1 MKKLYKPLI
10 LLIIFCFV
18 GCTKK
23 SDPVGI
29 YESDEYKTLTKKDLI
44 IGESIW
50 ATSCFRC
57 HRYGTNGAFVAED
70 KKYWDNAAEKGIEE
84 LFKSVWQGYKGK
96 NGAMPAKGFC
106 NLCNED
112 EIRKSV
118 FYMFHLA
125 KKAQKARARQDSL
138 EKEKLTFKNN

>member
-1 MKKLYKPLI
+1 MRKFYRSLI
-10 LLIIFCFV
+10 FLLIFCFV

-70 KKYWDNAAEKGIEE
+70 KKYWITLLKKE
-84 LFKSVWQGYKGK
+84 LKSSLKAFGK
-96 NGAMPAKGFC
+96 
-106 NLCNED
+106 D
-112 EIRKSV
+112 T
-118 FYMFHLA
+118 
-125 KKAQKARARQDSL
+125 
-138 EKEKLTFKNN
+138 KEKWCNACKEFL